1 MDDGKEDG
9 CVRIILPDSRHV
21 SVEQHSGQ
29 IWLTS
34 YNRCGVVN
42 SLTRQQ
48 AIQLRAMLLGAIVD
62 MEKAG

>member
-1 MDDGKEDG
+1 M
-9 CVRIILPDSRHV
+9 RLMLPDSRHV
-21 SVEQHSGQ
+21 SVEQHSGH

-48 AIQLRAMLLGAIVD
+48 AIQLRAALLGAILE
-62 MEKAG
+62 MEKS